1 MIKKVSSS
9 LSAVLVDDVKSSRL
23 IFLLVGITFLAFALF
38 AANVPLKGN
47 IPHRLLNYIPAFTS
61 FLFLAIMTFFRLDAE
76 GRQRLVIAL
85 IYEINIINI
94 YLLYATEHMDMHA
107 YQFMVSYVLSSY
119 FFYSKKSLTWFI
131 FIVNLGVLAAAFTSH
146 AKSSG
151 PLDFYMT
158 FVVCQVVYAI
168 IYRFRFSVEEKL
180 SESEKKYRLLAQYS
194 FDVIC
199 LHDIDA
205 KIKFASPSITRML
218 GYQPSELLG
227 RYPIDIVHEDDAYIM
242 LAMNFKDPSKGFLS
256 NPVQFRLRHASGEYI
271 WFETIFSLMDE
282 NNSDYG
288 LLLSQS
294 REIAKR
300 KRYQIELEERS
311 KELERSNADLE
322 TFAFVSSH
330 DMQEPLRMIS
340 NYTQLLKKKYSSKID
355 KEAEEYIDFANNGA
369 VHLQQLIRD
378 LLSYSRITRSDIKRA
393 PINMNLL
400 MEELVNNIKL
410 QIEEK
415 NARIVYDNLAPVSG
429 DRNMIMLVMQNLVLN
444 GMKYNQ
450 SNQPEV
456 KISSSQKGKEVTFCI
471 ADNGIGIDP
480 RHQQRIFEPFHR
492 LHTKNEYPGTGLG
505 LSICKKI
512 IERSS
517 GRIWLES
524 EPERGT
530 RFYFSLS

>member
-9 LSAVLVDDVKSSRL
+9 LSAVLVDDSKSSRL
-23 IFLLVGITFLAFALF
+23 IFLLIGIAFLAFAFF
-38 AANVPLKGN
+38 AANVPLKGV

-61 FLFLAIMTFFRLDAE
+61 FLFLAIVLLFKINAE

-85 IYEINIINI
+85 IYEINFINI

-107 YQFMVSYVLSSY
+107 YQFMVSYVLSCY
-119 FFYSKKSLTWFI
+119 FFNTKKSLFWFI
-131 FIVNLGVLAAAFTSH
+131 VITNLGVLAAAFTSH
-146 AKSSG
+146 AQSSSAV
-151 PLDFYMT
+151 DFYMT
-158 FVVCQVVYAI
+158 LIVCQVVYAI
-168 IYRFRFSVEEKL
+168 IYRFRFSTEEKL
-180 SESEKKYRLLAQYS
+180 LESEKMYRLLAQHS
-194 FDVIC
+194 FDIIC
-199 LHDIDA
+199 IHDIDA

-218 GYQPSELLG
+218 GYQPAELIG
-227 RYPIDIVHEDDAYIM
+227 RYPIDIVHEDDAHIM

-256 NPVQFRLRHASGEYI
+256 NPVQFRLRHVSGEYI

-282 NNSDYG
+282 NDSDYG
-288 LLLSQS
+288 VLLSQS

-300 KRYQIELEERS
+300 KRYQIELEERG

-340 NYTQLLKKKYSSKID
+340 NYMQLLKKKYSGKID
-355 KEAEEYIDFANNGA
+355 KEAEEYIDFANKGA
-369 VHLQQLIRD
+369 IHLQQLIRD
-378 LLSYSRITRSDIKRA
+378 LLSYSRITRSDIKKA

-400 MEELVNNIKL
+400 MEEVVNNIQL

-415 NARIVYDNLAPVSG
+415 KARIVYDNLAPISG

-450 SNQPEV
+450 SSQPEV
-456 KISSSQKGKEVTFCI
+456 KISSSQNGKLVTFCI
-471 ADNGIGIDP
+471 EDNGIGIDE

-524 EPERGT
+524 VPERGT